1 VDRCTISRHKPRVN
15 IRFFACFIGP
25 GSVVRGKV
33 AENTLV
39 FGNPAREM
47 GRASLYLERLPLAPD
62 TLDTY
67 GLPLADR
74 RALQRA
80 HFGLHDGGVR

>member
-1 VDRCTISRHKPRVN
+1 MDSCTISSCKARV
-15 IRFFACFIGP
+15 IIGFFVCVVGP
-25 GSVVRGKV
+25 GAVVRGKV
-33 AENTLV
+33 ADNTPI

-47 GRASLYLERLPLAPD
+47 GRASLYLERLLLAAD

-80 HFGLHDGGVR
+80 HFGLHDGVVR